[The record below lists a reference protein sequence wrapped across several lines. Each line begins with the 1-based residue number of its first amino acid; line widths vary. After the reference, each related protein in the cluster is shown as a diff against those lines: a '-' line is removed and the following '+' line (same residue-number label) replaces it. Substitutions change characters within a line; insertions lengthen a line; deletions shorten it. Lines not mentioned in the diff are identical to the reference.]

1 MYKIDVITITTEE
14 FKLGLVSDR
23 KRIQLAKDFIN
34 AHRKSCTD
42 QELIQ
47 MAIDHQIRVC
57 ILERFKDESVV
68 AERIDYLLNNKNLMI
83 DEDTFEVGLF
93 LMDPEAFA
101 KQAGVPKE
109 SLMSEED
116 MKSAVKELLE

>member
-34 AHRKSCTD
+34 AHIRHCTD

-47 MAIDHQIRVC
+47 MAIDNRIRVC
-57 ILERFKDESVV
+57 ILERFKEESVI
-68 AERIDYLLNNKNLMI
+68 AERIDYLLKNKNLMI

-93 LMDPEAFA
+93 LMDPDSFA

-116 MKSAVKELLE
+116 IQEAVKELLE